1 MRFAT
6 IVGLAALVGTSATAR
21 AEYHIFGGASY
32 YTVGP
37 TYATFQSLDEAML
50 SPIVNDGD
58 VLMIQSA
65 SYLGSA
71 SITKAVTLELG
82 SSPGIIE
89 VAGSMLV
96 NPGATVNFEIFGTD
110 PSEYDQLLVA
120 GALAL
125 YGEVKVSLGGSFV
138 PSLGD
143 SFKIADAYGILFT
156 EGTIFTLPSLASG
169 LSWQVSIL
177 PGTTWNGASGE
188 QLYLT
193 VVPAPGVLALLGVAG
208 LRGRGRR
215 R

>member
-6 IVGLAALVGTSATAR
+6 IVGLAALVGTAATAS
-21 AEYHIFGGASY
+21 AEYHIFGGANYFS
-32 YTVGP
+32 VGP
-37 TYATFQSLDEAML
+37 TYATFQSLDEAMA
-50 SPIVNDGD
+50 SSMVFDGD
-58 VLMIQSA
+58 VLMVQSA
-65 SYLGSA
+65 AYLGSA
-71 SITKAVTLELG
+71 SITKAVTIELG

-89 VAGSMLV
+89 VAGSMFV
-96 NPGATVNFEIFGTD
+96 NDGATINFELFGTD
-110 PSEYDQLLVA
+110 PSQYDQLRVA

-125 YGEVKVSLGGSFV
+125 YGEVKVSLGDSFA

-143 SFKIADAYGILFT
+143 SFKVADAYGILFT
-156 EGTIFTLPSLASG
+156 STTVFTLPGLADG

-193 VVPAPGVLALLGVAG
+193 VVPAPGVLGILGLAG